1 MGNSLGK
8 AEDGKD
14 EIFQTLKAKKK
25 EIKKKKKKNFRN
37 SSREH
42 KEDPI
47 NK

>member
-1 MGNSLGK
+1 MRNSLGK

-25 EIKKKKKKNFRN
+25 EIKKKKKNFRE

-42 KEDPI
+42 KEDSI

>member
-25 EIKKKKKKNFRN
+25 EIKKKKKRISETVVENIK
-37 SSREH
+37 
-42 KEDPI
+42 KI
-47 NK
+47 Q